1 MKSKRERFE
10 NIASKRIQ
18 KVLDTL
24 ESLSKCANKNNY
36 EYYDKDIHKMIM
48 AIKNKV
54 KFVEDTFKQRLN
66 NKKNTFKF

>member
-54 KFVEDTFKQRLN
+54 KFVEDTFKQRLD